1 MHKKKPDTYFNETC
15 IRFSYHFRI
24 KSERNHS
31 IFRHDNFI
39 GCFSADKIKMSARK

>member
-24 KSERNHS
+24 KSEHS
-31 IFRHDNFI
+31 ILIFYFEKS
-39 GCFSADKIKMSARK
+39 FFLKSLVSTKKS

>member
-24 KSERNHS
+24 KAEHTIL
-31 IFRHDNFI
+31 IFYFEKS
-39 GCFSADKIKMSARK
+39 FFLK